1 MGEIF
6 TYVIEKRER
15 RSLAWSENL
24 GSHSLLSVFSIL
36 GGDGLLATATD
47 WGDRDLGVEY
57 WGWDGINRFQ
67 SQLLDRHY
75 RFRRLLNQGYC
86 FHRHRQYR
94 CHRSSHL
101 CLTHTSLLRVGNTPR
116 SHSPDSGA
124 GAWRLLTSM
133 TAILPMTMK
142 AISPIQTTTKLI
154 LIETCYYLE
163 NQGFGGVNT
172 RDSLIETCFCSRL
185 YGM

>member
-15 RSLAWSENL
+15 RSLAWSKNL

-47 WGDRDLGVEY
+47 RGDGDLGVEY

-101 CLTHTSLLRVGNTPR
+101 RLTHTSLLCVGNTPR

-124 GAWRLLTSM
+124 GAWRLLTSLSFGFCKSSK
-133 TAILPMTMK
+133 TV
-142 AISPIQTTTKLI
+142 SWYHQV
-154 LIETCYYLE
+154 
-163 NQGFGGVNT
+163 QGYFLVKT
-172 RDSLIETCFCSRL
+172 R
-185 YGM
+185 